1 MLGDVCRRRVAG
13 KSVEVSDE
21 IKAIVLR
28 LELEVLTHCAEE
40 IAYMQ
45 PAARLYPR

>member
-1 MLGDVCRRRVAG
+1 MLCDVCWRWVTG
-13 KSVEVSDE
+13 KGVVVGDE
-21 IKAIVLR
+21 IKAVVLT

>member
-1 MLGDVCRRRVAG
+1 MLGDVGWRRVAG
-13 KSVEVSDE
+13 QGVVVGDE
-21 IKAIVLR
+21 IKAVVLG
-28 LELEVLTHCAEE
+28 LEFEVLTHCAEE

>member
-1 MLGDVCRRRVAG
+1 MLCDVRWCWVAG
-13 KSVEVSDE
+13 KGVVVSDE
-21 IKAIVLR
+21 IKAVVFR
-28 LELEVLTHCAEE
+28 LEFEVLTHCAEE